1 MHETSNRTGRY
12 GRRIL
17 WLGVAVVVLIA
28 AYTAGWFWLARK
40 IEREADLTLARLQE
54 RGMKADGGAAERAA
68 ATVLGVLV
76 GLIAIRRQNAPTPTP
91 KVFRSASA
99 SSAIAW
105 RWSRPPRQ

>member
-40 IEREADLTLARLQE
+40 IEREADLRW
-54 RGMKADGGAAERAA
+54 RA
-68 ATVLGVLV
+68 
-76 GLIAIRRQNAPTPTP
+76 
-91 KVFRSASA
+91 FRSAA
-99 SSAIAW
+99 
-105 RWSRPPRQ
+105 